1 MIIKLSKKKIIFALG
16 LIVVSIISVYA
27 VTYFKNLGR
36 VQIQFDIHQNQEL
49 IYLSTFAEPPQFAIW
64 LENPKNNKYETVF
77 VTSRVSLGDWEGKA
91 NVPVALPQWY
101 ELFRSNDKPLGRTP
115 KKDGSMA
122 VTGAT
127 PKADY
132 FSVRVDVPPGS
143 NWIIWIEMNL
153 AGDFNEAF
161 PEVDRETYMEDEF
174 SCGQPALLFRAEII
188 AEEGTIVTPEIVA
201 QSVWENGLNRVET
214 VSEGVTSARNV
225 FDDIKISVIKPKMK
239 LIEDKVENL

>member
-1 MIIKLSKKKIIFALG
+1 
-16 LIVVSIISVYA
+16 
-27 VTYFKNLGR
+27 
-36 VQIQFDIHQNQEL
+36 
-49 IYLSTFAEPPQFAIW
+49 
-64 LENPKNNKYETVF
+64 
-77 VTSRVSLGDWEGKA
+77 
-91 NVPVALPQWY
+91 VALPRWY
-101 ELFRSNDKPLGRTP
+101 ELFRSNAKPLGRTP
-115 KKDGSMA
+115 KKDGSIA

-161 PEVDRETYMEDEF
+161 PEVDHETYMEDEF
-174 SCGQPALLFRAEII
+174 SCGQPAILFRADII
-188 AEEGTIVTPEIVA
+188 AEEGTMVTPEIVA
-201 QSVWENGLNRVET
+201 QSVWESGLNRVEP
-214 VSEGVTSARNV
+214 VSEGVKSARNV

>member
-1 MIIKLSKKKIIFALG
+1 
-16 LIVVSIISVYA
+16 
-27 VTYFKNLGR
+27 
-36 VQIQFDIHQNQEL
+36 
-49 IYLSTFAEPPQFAIW
+49 AEPPQFAIW
-64 LENPKNNKYETVF
+64 LENPKNNKCETVF

-91 NVPVALPQWY
+91 NVPVALPRWH
-101 ELFRSNDKPLGRTP
+101 ELFRSNAKPLWRTP
-115 KKDGSMA
+115 KKDGSIA

-143 NWIIWIEMNL
+143 NWVIWIEMNL

-174 SCGQPALLFRAEII
+174 SCGQPALLFRADII
-188 AEEGTIVTPEIVA
+188 AEEGTLLTPEIVA

-214 VSEGVTSARNV
+214 VNEGVTSARNV

-239 LIEDKVENL
+239 LVEDKVENL